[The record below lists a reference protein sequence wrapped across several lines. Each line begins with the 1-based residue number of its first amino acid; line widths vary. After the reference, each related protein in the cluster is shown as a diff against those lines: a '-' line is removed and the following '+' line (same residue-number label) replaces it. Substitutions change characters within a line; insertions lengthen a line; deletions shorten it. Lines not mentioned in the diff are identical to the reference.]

1 MVRQLPRTYY
11 YRAVSKLSKYF
22 GVLNAEDLSSLIA
35 FQQLQ
40 GHRNEIPPDNLR
52 PTQAEIKLVD
62 LIINTSEGALPVVD
76 EVVNRIPVPITG
88 QADGNGQVTYQTEI
102 ASSRND
108 LVSALQYYILGS
120 QSPDADI
127 DLSTDSALANFVK
140 LHHSSSP
147 NETLYSY
154 ADIGQMLNKSNED
167 DIVKKL
173 SAIEIYSPNISPSS
187 KNAEGLSIVFNGIP
201 NLEMARLLPYLDV
214 QFMFGKSTTD
224 FNGNLS
230 APSIFK
236 FLEGAVQVRNNSNLD
251 LLTRA
256 NEVAGQITGA
266 SNQSGML
273 ATSGFELFTSPQTMV
288 NANTPNPVYN
298 RLSAGDA
305 EYSLRS
311 TSVIDKFRP
320 FLSFKQLSIDLASSG
335 AGLFSFKTAKLEFIL
350 HDRSRLHEIADL
362 VKPDLY
368 GTTELMIEYGWIHPD
383 PPEAGNSY
391 ADLFNST
398 RVKEKYGIKNVQF
411 SFDEVGQVN
420 ITLELFTKGSSDLHT
435 TNIANTSGATQ
446 QSLVRIQE
454 LGEIISRFR
463 QSLPNPS
470 SGGGG
475 GNNSTREIRGVQALD
490 TLSDIQSNIRLTP
503 QLVQQIGQL
512 RTSLNSNSNRN
523 QNVRTLLESLDELFG
538 NVRQSRAAR
547 TTNRQLPASNS
558 APLLQELSNS
568 IQGELRDQFSKLKQ
582 GYDPFVPDFLELPT
596 NRLPNAPRR
605 EPASRFRR
613 ILRNGNQSQP
623 AQSTPGQNLSQEIL
637 REFDHGNDVVSL
649 GKLLMVFIG
658 QPLAATG
665 KYDEVQ
671 FVFYPFNNYA
681 GYARFLNTSNFII
694 DLKFLLEQ
702 YFRYRMESTSRAT
715 NVNINDFMSFLQGT
729 VIDDPAAAVYGIDDL
744 YEKTIDRNTNQAQTT
759 ARFDAVRLQT
769 EISERLKNITPDGT
783 FKMPE
788 IQMYMETLPRKN
800 IRIDGGGLSQ
810 SIDESKTILRLHVF
824 DKQATQ
830 YEGLGTILEVARDN
844 TLSSFS
850 TITDTNQNSIVGKN
864 QREAIQRI
872 VNTALEQGLI
882 QSIRPSRTE
891 LNPDGRY
898 TFYRFTGSQGKL
910 KEFIMKTMPYIIYGC
925 GGTTIYT
932 ANLASLNDPALS
944 SVNMLRATN
953 ASPQRA
959 NGEQPGGLPIQII
972 PGELSVSCMGNTL
985 VNFGQRVFVDFQ
997 TGTTVDNIYVVNG
1010 VSHTISPGEF
1020 KTEIKF
1026 VFYDGYGKYRSFID
1040 QVNAFA
1046 VQMDS
1051 LSGAADTAATDAAP
1065 NIVFT
1070 PEEVGTA
1077 QENLLTELALEEAA
1091 AAEAP

>member
-1 MVRQLPRTYY
+1 MVRQLNKTYY

-22 GVLNAEDLSSLIA
+22 GVFSAEDLSALIA
-35 FQQLQ
+35 FQDLQ
-40 GHRNEIPPDNLR
+40 GYRNQIPPDNLR
-52 PTQAEIKLVD
+52 PSQAEIKLID
-62 LIINTSEGALPVVD
+62 LIINTREGALPVVD
-76 EVVNRIPVPITG
+76 EVVTRTPIPVPEEFRNNPEFGEQFLINI
-88 QADGNGQVTYQTEI
+88 D
-102 ASSRND
+102 SSRND
-108 LVSALQYYILGS
+108 LVSALEYYTLGAT
-120 QSPDADI
+120 SPDADV
-127 DLSTDSALANFVK
+127 DLSIDGALAEFVK
-140 LHHSSSP
+140 LHHSSAT
-147 NETLYSY
+147 NETLYSV
-154 ADIGQMLNKSNED
+154 ADIGQMLDLSNQHY
-167 DIVKKL
+167 IAKTL
-173 SAIEIYSPNISPSS
+173 SAIEIYSPNVSPAS
-187 KNAEGLSIVFNGIP
+187 KDSDALSIIFNGIP
-201 NLEMARLLPYLDV
+201 NLEASRLMPYLDV
-214 QFMFGKSTTD
+214 QFMFGKSTAD
-224 FNGNLS
+224 YDGNLS

-236 FLEGAVQVRNNSNLD
+236 FLEGAVKVRDNSNLA
-251 LLTRA
+251 LLTKA
-256 NEVAGQITGA
+256 NEVEGKISGA
-266 SNQSGML
+266 TNESGRL

-298 RLSAGDA
+298 RLSSGDA

-320 FLSFKQLSIDLASSG
+320 FLSFKQISIDLASSG
-335 AGLFSFKTAKLEFIL
+335 AGLFSFKTAKLEFVL

-411 SFDEVGQVN
+411 TFDEVGQVN
-420 ITLELFTKGSSDLHT
+420 ITLELFTKGSTDLQT
-435 TNIANTSGATQ
+435 TNIANTSPETQ
-446 QSLVRIQE
+446 QSLIRIRE

-463 QSLPNPS
+463 NSLPNQ

-503 QLVQQIGQL
+503 EILNQIRQL
-512 RTSLNSNSNRN
+512 RGSLNNVSNRN
-523 QNVRTLLESLDELFG
+523 RDVRTLLDSLDSLFG
-538 NVRQSRAAR
+538 NVRQSRQAR
-547 TTNRQLPASNS
+547 TTNRQLPATTN

-568 IQGELRDQFSKLKQ
+568 IQEELRKQFRTLKQ

-596 NRLPNAPRR
+596 NRVANAPRR

-623 AQSTPGQNLSQEIL
+623 AATVQGQNVSQEIL

-649 GKLLMVFIG
+649 GKLLMTFVGI
-658 QPLAATG
+658 PLVNTE

-671 FVFYPFNNYA
+671 FIFYPFNNYA
-681 GYARFLNTSNFII
+681 GYARYLNTSNFVI
-694 DLKFLLEQ
+694 DLRFLLEQ
-702 YFRYRMESTSRAT
+702 YFRYRMESSSRAA
-715 NVNINDFMSFLQGT
+715 NVNINDFMAFLQGT
-729 VIDDPAAAVYGIDDL
+729 IIDDPAAAVYGIDDL

-769 EISERLKNITPDGT
+769 EISERLKNVTPDGT

-788 IQMYMETLPRKN
+788 IQLYVETLPRKN

-824 DKQATQ
+824 DKQASQ
-830 YEGLGTILEVARDN
+830 YEGLGTILEIARDN

-850 TITDTNQNSIVGKN
+850 TISDTGQNSVVGEN
-864 QREAIQRI
+864 QRK
-872 VNTALEQGLI
+872 ALQKIINLAQHEGLI
-882 QSIRPSRTE
+882 ESVVPSRTE

-898 TFYRFTGSQGKL
+898 TFYRFSGSQGKL
-910 KEFIMKTMPYIIYGC
+910 KEFIMKTIPYIIYGC
-925 GGTTIYT
+925 SGTTVYT
-932 ANLASLNDPALS
+932 ANLSSLNDPALS
-944 SVNMLRATN
+944 SVNMIRATN

-972 PGELSVSCMGNTL
+972 PAELSVSCMGNTL
-985 VNFGQRVFVDFQ
+985 VSFGQRMFIDFQ

-1010 VSHTISPGEF
+1010 ISHTIGPDGF
-1020 KTEIKF
+1020 KTELKF

-1046 VQMDS
+1046 VQMDA
-1051 LSGAADTAATDAAP
+1051 L
-1065 NIVFT
+1065 IVVT
-1070 PEEVGTA
+1070 PEEVAAT
-1077 QENLLTELALEEAA
+1077 NAA
-1091 AAEAP
+1091 AAEAG

>member
-1 MVRQLPRTYY
+1 MVRQLNRTYY

-22 GVLNAEDLSSLIA
+22 GVLSAEDLSSLIA

-52 PTQAEIKLVD
+52 PSQAEIKLID
-62 LIINTSEGALPVVD
+62 LIINTGEGALPVVD
-76 EVVNRIPVPITG
+76 EVITRVPLAIT
-88 QADGNGQVTYQTEI
+88 DKTTDNPQVTISDLYQI
-102 ASSRND
+102 SIDSSRND
-108 LVSALQYYILGS
+108 LVSALQYYILGAQNS
-120 QSPDADI
+120 DANS
-127 DLSTDSALANFVK
+127 DLEESLAGFVK
-140 LHHSSSP
+140 LHHSSTSS
-147 NETLYSY
+147 ETLYSV
-154 ADIGQMLNKSNED
+154 ADIGEMLNKSNQH

-187 KNAEGLSIVFNGIP
+187 KNTEGLSIVFNGIP
-201 NLEMARLLPYLDV
+201 NLEMARLLPYLDI
-214 QFMFGKSTTD
+214 QFMFGKSTAD

-236 FLEGAVQVRNNSNLD
+236 FLEGAVQVRDNSNLA
-251 LLTRA
+251 LITKA
-256 NEVAGQITGA
+256 NEVGGQITGA
-266 SNQSGML
+266 SNQSGRL

-298 RLSAGDA
+298 RLSAGEA

-311 TSVIDKFRP
+311 TSVLDKFRP

-335 AGLFSFKTAKLEFIL
+335 AGLFSFKTAKLEFVL

-383 PPEAGNSY
+383 APEAGNSY

-411 SFDEVGQVN
+411 TFDEVGQVN
-420 ITLELFTKGSSDLHT
+420 ITLELFTKGSSDLQT
-435 TNIANTSGATQ
+435 TNIANTSVATQ
-446 QSLVRIQE
+446 QSLVRLQE
-454 LGEIISRFR
+454 LGDIISRFR
-463 QSLPNPS
+463 QSIPNQ
-470 SGGGG
+470 SGGGA

-512 RTSLNSNSNRN
+512 RTSLNSLSNRN
-523 QNVRTLLESLDELFG
+523 QNVRTVLDSLNELFG
-538 NVRQSRAAR
+538 NVRQSRQAR
-547 TTNRQLPASNS
+547 TANRQLPAANS

-568 IQGELRDQFSKLKQ
+568 IQGELRDQFGILRK
-582 GYDPFVPDFLELPT
+582 GYDPFVPLFLELPS

-605 EPASRFRR
+605 EPANRFRR
-613 ILRNGNQSQP
+613 ILRNGNQSQ
-623 AQSTPGQNLSQEIL
+623 AQRSTPGQNISQEIL
-637 REFDHGNDVVSL
+637 REFDQGNAVVSL

-671 FVFYPFNNYA
+671 FIFYPFNNYA
-681 GYARFLNTSNFII
+681 GYARYINTSQFIV
-694 DLKFLLEQ
+694 DLRFLLEQ
-702 YFRYRMESTSRAT
+702 YFRYRMESTSRAA

-729 VIDDPAAAVYGIDDL
+729 IIDDPAAAVYGIDDL
-744 YEKTIDRNTNQAQTT
+744 YEKTVDRNTNQAQTT

-769 EISERLKNITPDGT
+769 EISERLKNVTPDGT

-788 IQMYMETLPRKN
+788 IQLYMETLPRKN
-800 IRIDGGGLSQ
+800 IRIDGGNLSQ
-810 SIDESKTILRLHVF
+810 SVDESKTILRLHVF

-830 YEGLGTILEVARDN
+830 YEGIGTILETARDS

-850 TITDTNQNSIVGKN
+850 TITDTNQNSTIGNN
-864 QREAIQRI
+864 QRQVAQKII
-872 VNTALEQGLI
+872 NTAISQGLI
-882 QSIRPSRTE
+882 QSITPSRSE

-925 GGTTIYT
+925 SGTTVYT
-932 ANLASLNDPALS
+932 ANLSSLNDPALS
-944 SVNMLRATN
+944 SVNMIRATN

-985 VNFGQRVFVDFQ
+985 INFGQRVFVDFQ

-1020 KTEIKF
+1020 KSEIKF

-1046 VQMDS
+1046 VQLDS
-1051 LSGAADTAATDAAP
+1051 IARPDMV
-1065 NIVFT
+1065 IT
-1070 PEEVGTA
+1070 PE
-1077 QENLLTELALEEAA
+1077 
-1091 AAEAP
+1091 